1 MSEGPSDAA
10 AAAGRLAAFDRYQQR
25 HAWLGFPLAMLRK
38 YADDRGGTLAAAITY
53 HAFFSLFP
61 LLLVFVSILGFV
73 LQGHE
78 DLQTRIVD
86 STLAQLPVIG
96 PDLEVSTIKG
106 NATALGIGLALA
118 LWAGLGVVLAAQD
131 AMNRIW
137 GVPMFRRPDFARSR
151 LRALLLLLLL
161 GGGLVAATALG
172 GLSTVGA
179 DYAYA
184 WRAGAIALAIALDFL
199 LIWVAFRLLTVEDV
213 SWRALRNGALLA
225 AVACEG
231 LQLLGGVY
239 VNHVVKGA
247 TNTYGTFALVIGLLS
262 WLALAVNAILIAAEA
277 NVVAARRLWPRSLS
291 VLGERPLT
299 TADERAAKQHILGER
314 SRAGESVTV
323 EFDDTAPPPAANP
336 EPGSD
341 SR

>member
-1 MSEGPSDAA
+1 M
-10 AAAGRLAAFDRYQQR
+10 
-25 HAWLGFPLAMLRK
+25 
-38 YADDRGGTLAAAITY
+38 
-53 HAFFSLFP
+53 
-61 LLLVFVSILGFV
+61 
-73 LQGHE
+73 
-78 DLQTRIVD
+78 
-86 STLAQLPVIG
+86 
-96 PDLEVSTIKG
+96 
-106 NATALGIGLALA
+106 
-118 LWAGLGVVLAAQD
+118 VLAAQD

-247 TNTYGTFALVIGLLS
+247 TNAYGTFALVIGLLS
-262 WLALAVNAILIAAEA
+262 WLALAVNATLIAAEA

-323 EFDDTAPPPAANP
+323 EFDDTAPPPAGNP